1 MGKKEKDSIEI
12 IEHEIVTLMRR
23 ADFKR
28 TLDGHKDSLD
38 RSGYLILK
46 LLAAEGPL
54 SIRVIAEI
62 FHLNM
67 STVSRQVRTL
77 ESGGLVNRK
86 PEKSDARVS
95 MISMTDD
102 GKNKLET
109 SSKYRCE
116 SYMEVLA
123 DWSEDEKNIFASL
136 LTRLNRA
143 IEKRRK
149 LQ

>member
-1 MGKKEKDSIEI
+1 
-12 IEHEIVTLMRR
+12 
-23 ADFKR
+23 
-28 TLDGHKDSLD
+28 
-38 RSGYLILK
+38 SGYLLLK

-86 PEKSDARVS
+86 SEEFDARVRI
-95 MISMTDD
+95 ISMTDD
-102 GKNKLET
+102 GKNKLE
-109 SSKYRCE
+109 SSRKYRWE
-116 SYMEVLA
+116 SYMEVLV
-123 DWSEDEKNIFASL
+123 DWSENEKNIFESL

>member
-1 MGKKEKDSIEI
+1 
-12 IEHEIVTLMRR
+12 
-23 ADFKR
+23 
-28 TLDGHKDSLD
+28 
-38 RSGYLILK
+38 YLILK

-86 PEKSDARVS
+86 PEEFDARVS
-95 MISMTDD
+95 IISITDV
-102 GKNKLET
+102 GKNKLES
-109 SSKYRCE
+109 SSKYRWE
-116 SYMEVLA
+116 SYMEALA